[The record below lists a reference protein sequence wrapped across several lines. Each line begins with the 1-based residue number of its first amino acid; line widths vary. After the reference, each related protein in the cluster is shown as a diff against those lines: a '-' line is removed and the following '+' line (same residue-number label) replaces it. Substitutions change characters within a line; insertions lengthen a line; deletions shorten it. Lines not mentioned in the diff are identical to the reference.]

1 MGFWSPD
8 TNEGFTAI
16 VDQESPM
23 AHLIFYWEALTVLAA
38 VEWTASLPGKK
49 GSRERPLRLTVR
61 SDSSNSVDIF
71 NSLSALPLYNTILTR
86 TVDILIEH
94 HIDLRVIHIPGSE
107 NTVADALSRSDFEL
121 AQALQPGLSIQP
133 FQPPR

>member
-1 MGFWSPD
+1 
-8 TNEGFTAI
+8 
-16 VDQESPM
+16 M

-38 VEWTASLPGKK
+38 VEWAASLSDRK
-49 GSRERPLRLTVR
+49 GSKERPLRLTIR

-71 NSLSALPLYNTILTR
+71 NSLSALPLYNPILIQ

-107 NTVADALSRSDFEL
+107 NAVADALSRSDFEL
-121 AQALQPGLSIQP
+121 AQSLQPGLSIQP
-133 FQPPR
+133 FQPPRTVVTLGAAEK